1 MSELVNAFEQ
11 AVIASKQLP
20 KKPSP
25 QGLLQLYSLY
35 KQATVG
41 DNTEAQP
48 SFTDIVARAKWEAWD
63 KLRGTAGA
71 PLHPGAVAHRRGG
84 DFSGLLPAHHRHA
97 GGAGS

>member
-48 SFTDIVARAKWEAWD
+48 GFTDIVARAKWEAWD
-63 KLRGTAGA
+63 KLRGMAGDA
-71 PLHPGAVAHRRGG
+71 AMQSYIDTVAR
-84 DFSGLLPAHHRHA
+84 LQQELAE
-97 GGAGS
+97 

>member
-41 DNTEAQP
+41 DNAEAQP
-48 SFTDIVARAKWEAWD
+48 GFTDIVARAKWEAWD
-63 KLRGTAGA
+63 KLRGTAGNA
-71 PLHPGAVAHRRGG
+71 AMQSYIDTVTRLQQELAE
-84 DFSGLLPAHHRHA
+84 
-97 GGAGS
+97 

>member
-41 DNTEAQP
+41 DNTGP
-48 SFTDIVARAKWEAWD
+48 SQF
-63 KLRGTAGA
+63 LRQ
-71 PLHPGAVAHRRGG
+71 LRLLKAVDDYVRTGQG
-84 DFSGLLPAHHRHA
+84 
-97 GGAGS
+97 

>member
-41 DNTEAQP
+41 DNAEAQP
-48 SFTDIVARAKWEAWD
+48 GFTDIVARAKWEAWD
-63 KLRGTAGA
+63 KLRGTAGDTA
-71 PLHPGAVAHRRGG
+71 MQSYIDTVTRLQQELAE
-84 DFSGLLPAHHRHA
+84 
-97 GGAGS
+97 